1 MNMLTRIDKTV
12 QIKGQNR
19 ALKETATLIRWAKK
33 IKKQHLELCQAFDM
47 LLYTL

>member
-19 ALKETATLIRWAKK
+19 ALKETATLYGHEMKLKVTLDDKK
-33 IKKQHLELCQAFDM
+33 KLIESSNNP
-47 LLYTL
+47 